1 MYISK
6 ALSWTPSPATTQP
19 GPAPAAQAAGRFLI
33 CLPDTLIQECPL
45 PTDWSNAANFS
56 DDPHDPGG
64 ATMCGIIQVEYDAY
78 RKSLNEPAQ
87 SVRSIS
93 QAEGYAIYQANYWQP
108 HCPQLQAGLDLS
120 FFDSAVNM
128 GAESIKILQFVLGID
143 VDGAWGPQ
151 TATAVAGITDVVAVI
166 KAYTARRQ
174 AVYQSFSTYTYFG
187 PDWTR
192 RTTQIGNQSL
202 AMATAPAMS

>member
-78 RKSLNEPAQ
+78 RKSLSEPAQ
-87 SVRSIS
+87 SVRLIS

-128 GAESIKILQFVLGID
+128 GANRS
-143 VDGAWGPQ
+143 
-151 TATAVAGITDVVAVI
+151 
-166 KAYTARRQ
+166 R
-174 AVYQSFSTYTYFG
+174 SFNS
-187 PDWTR
+187 
-192 RTTQIGNQSL
+192 SL
-202 AMATAPAMS
+202 ASTWTALGVRKPLQPLPELPTWSP